1 MSNVFDSLTPGERR
15 DLTIDSAIRLV
26 DSFPAHD
33 LIEALV
39 DSDPLVA
46 MKVHDAERS
55 LLALRKALAALV
67 PSPVD
72 YHNPE
77 DWL

>member
-1 MSNVFDSLTPGERR
+1 MSDVFDSLTPGERR
-15 DLTIDSAIRLV
+15 DLTIEYAIRLI

-33 LIEALV
+33 LLDALV
-39 DSDPLVA
+39 DTDRAAA

-55 LLALRKALAALV
+55 LVALRKALAALA
-67 PSPVD
+67 PTPIA